1 MAGYTRVSTLEQK
14 EEGYSLEMQQERMD
28 GFCKAKGWKLV
39 KIFEDGGNSG
49 KDLNRPEM
57 QKLIS
62 DCEAGR
68 YDAVIVYKLDRLSR
82 SQKDTLYLIEDVF
95 LKNNIEFVSVQE
107 SIDTS
112 TPVGRAMIGILS
124 AFAQLEREQIKER
137 MQMGKIGRMKK
148 GKPACWAT
156 PPFGYTYTK
165 GDDALRLTEYAPIV
179 KKMYEDYLA
188 GQPQAKILEQLN
200 AEGHIGKKQP
210 WAYKVIRDVL
220 SCITY
225 TGVVTYRGEVF
236 KGNHEAIIDKET
248 FDKTQIE
255 MERRQKEAYAKY
267 NMTRPFQSKYLL
279 SGLLY
284 CGLCDS
290 SFTIGLRSLH
300 KDGTRK
306 KFYFCTNSKKSVH
319 GSWRKTNDCQAKKYD
334 LYELEENILQQLEA
348 IRTKKVDFGA
358 DQERKDE
365 KERIKLLEKQK
376 KKLDNQLKR
385 LVDLYVDDK
394 IRLDVLDAKRD
405 KIDQEMAIIDKQLQP
420 TKRIDK
426 SEVLAKITTLK
437 QDVRKMDYDELKKL
451 LRSLIKKITLKG
463 DEMKIQWVFDL

>member
-1 MAGYTRVSTLEQK
+1 LAGDSQR
-14 EEGYSLEMQQERMD
+14 
-28 GFCKAKGWKLV
+28 
-39 KIFEDGGNSG
+39 KIFE
-49 KDLNRPEM
+49 R
-57 QKLIS
+57 
-62 DCEAGR
+62 
-68 YDAVIVYKLDRLSR
+68 
-82 SQKDTLYLIEDVF
+82 
-95 LKNNIEFVSVQE
+95 
-107 SIDTS
+107 
-112 TPVGRAMIGILS
+112 
-124 AFAQLEREQIKER
+124 
-137 MQMGKIGRMKK
+137 
-148 GKPACWAT
+148 
-156 PPFGYTYTK
+156 
-165 GDDALRLTEYAPIV
+165 
-179 KKMYEDYLA
+179 
-188 GQPQAKILEQLN
+188 LN

-210 WAYKVIRDVL
+210 WAYKLIRDVL

-225 TGVVTYRGEVF
+225 TGVVTYHGEIF

-248 FDKTQIE
+248 FDKTQLE
-255 MERRQKEAYAKY
+255 LERRQKEAYAKY

-284 CGLCDS
+284 CELCDS
-290 SFTIGLRSLH
+290 SFTIGLRSLR

-306 KFYFCTNSKKSVH
+306 KFYFCTNSKKCVH
-319 GSWRKTNDCQAKKYD
+319 GSWRKTFDCQAQKYD
-334 LYELEENILQQLEA
+334 FNELEENILQQLEA

-420 TKRIDK
+420 TKRINK